1 MRTTAPSV
9 TTCLVNR
16 KVAGGRYRCAP
27 SLEHFRLRLL
37 QPLQRAESASEAG
50 RCEAQGKAAVG
61 RGVDLEAGAL
71 EQLRAPLCAEDLL
84 ADRLLAV
91 PEV

>member
-16 KVAGGRYRCAP
+16 TARWSYRCAP

-61 RGVDLEAGAL
+61 CGVDLEAGAL
-71 EQLRAPLCAEDLL
+71 EQLRAPLRAEDLL